1 MELTGPR
8 IPSGNVF
15 WEYQIVDQRET
26 IATELIAT
34 SIVYEINHPPAD
46 CQLADSEAAM
56 RQLFRLFRR
65 SRCCPTKAMTI
76 GTHTY
81 ITRRN
86 IG

>member
-8 IPSGNVF
+8 ILSGNVF
-15 WEYQIVDQRET
+15 WEHQIVDQRET

-46 CQLADSEAAM
+46 CQLADSDASL
-56 RQLFRLFRR
+56 RQLFRLCRR
-65 SRCCPTKAMTI
+65 SRCYLTKAMTI
-76 GTHTY
+76 GMHTQ